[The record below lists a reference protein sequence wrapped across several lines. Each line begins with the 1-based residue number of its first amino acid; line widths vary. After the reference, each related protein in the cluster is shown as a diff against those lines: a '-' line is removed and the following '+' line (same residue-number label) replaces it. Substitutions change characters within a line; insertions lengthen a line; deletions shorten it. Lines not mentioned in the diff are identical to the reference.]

1 MPNNLKKHDG
11 QFEPVEGQKDSTGD
25 LSYRSMSVRL
35 SSDGK
40 PATLDSKAR
49 SVDVIVATEQ
59 LAEVFDYERWEVI
72 NEVLLMSG
80 AEVPGNRQVPLLDT
94 HYRGD
99 TSSVLGSVRE
109 LGPVNGDLIGRAF
122 FSEVNEAQSPF
133 KKVSEGH
140 LTDFSVGYRVQKSEW
155 IPEGESAMIDGR
167 NFDGPVKVVSS
178 WKIKEVSIVPIGA
191 DEQAK
196 VRESARSEST
206 KKQTGVEKTM
216 NKEKEIL
223 QKERQ
228 RIEEI
233 TAACRKYEM
242 LDDLE
247 DFISD
252 GATIGEVRK
261 RALAAMQERL
271 TEAGKIGYRGP
282 VTIIADQTDK
292 RIDATIDGQMLRA
305 GFDLEKPA
313 PGSNEYRV
321 MNFADIASECLQ
333 AQGVR
338 TRGVSKS
345 RLIAKALQTRA
356 AYTGDFPNILANT
369 ANKVL
374 RTAYQQAPSTF
385 ELWCNLTD
393 GADFKEM
400 SRNQL
405 SEAGDL
411 DEIPEHGEYRYG
423 TFGESKEVF
432 SITKYGKLFAIT
444 REALINDDLGAFFR
458 VPQQHAM
465 AAKRKV
471 NDAAYAVLTGNSA
484 MGDGVALFH
493 ADHSNYVP
501 DGSGA
506 APGEATLN
514 AGRLSMRTQ
523 TGLNGA
529 TLNIAPQFLIV
540 PAALETTADKL
551 LNSLGDL
558 ADNKSSGVINP
569 FYKKL
574 EPVVEASLDQTD
586 AATWYLAADPRQI
599 DTVEICF
606 LGGRREPYL
615 ESKQGW
621 NVDGVEYKVRIEFGA
636 KAIDWRGLYCNDG
649 D

>member
-1 MPNNLKKHDG
+1 
-11 QFEPVEGQKDSTGD
+11 
-25 LSYRSMSVRL
+25 
-35 SSDGK
+35 
-40 PATLDSKAR
+40 
-49 SVDVIVATEQ
+49 
-59 LAEVFDYERWEVI
+59 
-72 NEVLLMSG
+72 
-80 AEVPGNRQVPLLDT
+80 
-94 HYRGD
+94 
-99 TSSVLGSVRE
+99 LGSVRE
-109 LGPVNGDLIGRAF
+109 LIPSNGDLTGRAY
-122 FSEVNEAQSPF
+122 FSEVPEAQSPWT
-133 KKVSEGH
+133 KVKEGH
-140 LTDFSVGYRVQKSEW
+140 LTDFSVGYRVLKSDW
-155 IPEGESAMIDGR
+155 IPEGESATIDGR
-167 NFDGPVKVVSS
+167 NFDGPLRVVSS
-178 WKIKEVSIVPIGA
+178 WKVKEASIVPIGA
-191 DEQAK
+191 DEMAT
-196 VRESARSEST
+196 VRSEGKST
-206 KKQTGVEKTM
+206 NKQTGVEKTM
-216 NKEKEIL
+216 DKELEATKN
-223 QKERQ
+223 ERN
-228 RIEEI
+228 RVTTIEAI
-233 TAACRKYEM
+233 CREY
-242 LDDLE
+242 DLMDE
-247 DFISD
+247 YPDFIQDGSD
-252 GATIGEVRK
+252 VGKVRERALGVLKTRLEKAGEV
-261 RALAAMQERL
+261 
-271 TEAGKIGYRGP
+271 GYRGP

-292 RIDATIDGQMLRA
+292 RIDATVDGQMLRA

-313 PGSNEYRV
+313 PGANEYRV

-411 DEIPEHGEYRYG
+411 DEVPEHGEYRYG

-471 NDAAYAVLTGNSA
+471 NDASVAVLTGNAA
-484 MGDGVALFH
+484 MSDGNALFS
-493 ADHSNYVP
+493 AAHSNYVA

-514 AGRLSMRTQ
+514 AGRLAMRVQ
-523 TGLNGA
+523 TGLAGA
-529 TLNIAPQFLIV
+529 ILNIAPQFLIV

-574 EPVVEASLDQTD
+574 EPVVEASLDSTD